1 MINSFLTDIATR
13 LTDYENYRTQDQYE
27 LAQTQKTLV
36 LNLITSFL
44 PIILTAF
51 VYVPFGEK
59 IVPYLDIFN
68 LKGPKTSSFLWSDLT
83 LEQQQQQQ
91 QQPDFHVDSSRLQQE
106 VIYLTVTAQVLSF
119 CEEMILPY
127 IKRVLWRWYRDY
139 QFKKSE
145 AAAVAAAAASSRHR
159 RKRSRSVTLLLN
171 DPPEEAPFL
180 NRVRNESE
188 ADVYNVQEDLLEMCV
203 QFGYLALF
211 GAAWPLVPLGFLI
224 NNWIELRGDFFKIS
238 LECQRPPPIRADSIG
253 PWLQGLEF
261 LSWLGTLSTAALVYI
276 YRGSHGAV
284 KDVKLSRLLLTVF
297 CAEQAYLAARFMVRA
312 AFEKIGS
319 ENIRREEARRYAVR
333 KRYLETFNEEAAE
346 LSRRHKPR
354 VRFNSTTNVI
364 TETAEEYRDEKKKA
378 FAQEDD
384 DNDDDLPT
392 PRRVCRTDS
401 GRLHDPERAA
411 KFWSWQQTGQET
423 AEAGV
428 KLIEALTVASTNV
441 ASEKSS
447 NGHHG
452 HGGLK
457 KVEKKGEKCA

>member
-1 MINSFLTDIATR
+1 MITSFLTDIATR

-68 LKGPKTSSFLWSDLT
+68 LKGSKTSSFLWSDPT
-83 LEQQQQQQ
+83 LEQQ

-139 QFKKSE
+139 RFKKSE
-145 AAAVAAAAASSRHR
+145 AAAAAAAASSRHR

-224 NNWIELRGDFFKIS
+224 NNWIELRGDFLKIS

-261 LSWLGTLSTAALVYI
+261 LSWLGTLSTAAMVYI
-276 YRGSHGAV
+276 YRGSNGAV
-284 KDVKLSRLLLTVF
+284 RDVKLSRLLLTVF
-297 CAEQAYLAARFMVRA
+297 FAEQAYLAARFMVRA

-364 TETAEEYRDEKKKA
+364 TETAEEYNDEKKA

-384 DNDDDLPT
+384 DDLPT
-392 PRRVCRTDS
+392 PRKVCRTDS

-441 ASEKSS
+441 ASEKS
-447 NGHHG
+447 NGHG
-452 HGGLK
+452 HGGPK
-457 KVEKKGEKCA
+457 KEA